1 MHIGSFMLPSLQELL
16 QELLTNLQ
24 HLKTI
29 VSCLVWTI
37 RHLDYGL
44 LMTSEVAKTREAE
57 LQLQTLRTAFQAK
70 DKDFRALVANTK
82 REDHR
87 LVKEIADCTDRAKTL
102 RKRRDVLQAEAVQ
115 RRAAAAQVEGAKYAR
130 DSLVLTKS
138 SGRYWAG
145 RVTAFLCHDP
155 PGWKDCL
162 PENQANVAEREDM
175 DDPTGNL
182 WPLER
187 LSPCKLLSVPHA
199 SHASNLVVLSRF
211 ASFLDQV
218 PEVQ

>member
-1 MHIGSFMLPSLQELL
+1 M
-16 QELLTNLQ
+16 
-24 HLKTI
+24 
-29 VSCLVWTI
+29 
-37 RHLDYGL
+37 
-44 LMTSEVAKTREAE
+44 
-57 LQLQTLRTAFQAK
+57 
-70 DKDFRALVANTK
+70 
-82 REDHR
+82 
-87 LVKEIADCTDRAKTL
+87 
-102 RKRRDVLQAEAVQ
+102 
-115 RRAAAAQVEGAKYAR
+115 
-130 DSLVLTKS
+130 S
-138 SGRYWAG
+138 SGQYWAG

-155 PGWKDCL
+155 PGWQDCH
-162 PENQANVAEREDM
+162 PENQANIAEVQWFAPAVAAPGISEGMAIDLKCPVFKREVM